1 MIGDVVY
8 ITNWIV
14 DSRCF
19 IIIEGL
25 TWSINNSHM
34 RRDWLG
40 LNIIIVISLS
50 LCTIVIT
57 LSASLTQIDIV
68 LLLTTVLLLTIA
80 QRMLAL

>member
-19 IIIEGL
+19 IVIEGL
-25 TWSINNSHM
+25 IWSVKAFHM
-34 RRDWLG
+34 RRDRLV
-40 LNIIIVISLS
+40 LNIVIVISLS
-50 LCTIVIT
+50 FCAIVIT
-57 LSASLTQIDIV
+57 LSASLALIDIV
-68 LLLTTVLLLTIA
+68 LLLTTVLLLNIA